1 MKLESH
7 FDHMAVIATQVKI
20 APGPSYEMIA
30 EFHLGESVRMVYSLL
45 VNYPAVI
52 LRKLLDL
59 NLNPSTHESGYVE
72 VFILILV
79 AIGLFEVATL
89 RIGVDEVEL
98 VLIDGSLFSFAQL
111 RAVHGARGFIIN
123 GDFGFDPEACC
134 DSLWFLRNLI
144 GFRRNE
150 TVHLRFAEYT

>member
-1 MKLESH
+1 
-7 FDHMAVIATQVKI
+7 
-20 APGPSYEMIA
+20 MIA
-30 EFHLGESVRMVYSLL
+30 ALHLRESVRVLCSLL
-45 VNYPAVI
+45 VDYPAVI

-59 NLNPSTHESGYVE
+59 NLNPSTHESRYVE

-111 RAVHGARGFIIN
+111 RAVHGARGFLIN